1 MLQFSFSSKQKSR
14 NRLHP
19 KHASLDFKRERQA
32 KAAERR
38 VLIRLWQM
46 DDLGE
51 VWYYKSEERDCG
63 YEAFPIRH
71 TDRHTHARSYSC
83 NCFNQTLLWR
93 TPSIPTVN
101 TRVHK
106 HPRPVS
112 PDWQNQYEGRA
123 WNSYLRN
130 RENSSLTCIPRGD
143 FPACCVIG
151 VNVGKMT
158 AGGFKQL
165 TSNLHIVG
173 LNPCLDVWV
182 SLITVSSTNG
192 MMCRW
197 RPQIIALSFLPTTLF
212 SSFLVCKCAWHYW

>member
-14 NRLHP
+14 NQLHP
-19 KHASLDFKRERQA
+19 KHASLDFKREWQA

-112 PDWQNQYEGRA
+112 PDWLRKPVWREG
-123 WNSYLRN
+123 LKFIF
-130 RENSSLTCIPRGD
+130 EKQGEFLPHMHPTGGFSSLLC
-143 FPACCVIG
+143 
-151 VNVGKMT
+151 
-158 AGGFKQL
+158 
-165 TSNLHIVG
+165 
-173 LNPCLDVWV
+173 
-182 SLITVSSTNG
+182 
-192 MMCRW
+192 
-197 RPQIIALSFLPTTLF
+197 
-212 SSFLVCKCAWHYW
+212 YWG